1 MELNLSFV
9 DPDGTSYLDVCK
21 AEEELQMRA
30 KRGGISFPSQPLS
43 VIQHPTSK
51 HPAYI
56 FKGYEFV
63 Q

>member
-30 KRGGISFPSQPLS
+30 KRGGISFPS
-43 VIQHPTSK
+43 
-51 HPAYI
+51 
-56 FKGYEFV
+56 
-63 Q
+63 